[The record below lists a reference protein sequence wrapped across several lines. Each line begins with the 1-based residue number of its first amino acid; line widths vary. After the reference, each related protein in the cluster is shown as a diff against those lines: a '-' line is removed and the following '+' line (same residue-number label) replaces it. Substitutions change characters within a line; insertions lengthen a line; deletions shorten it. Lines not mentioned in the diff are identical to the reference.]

1 MKIYTIANQ
10 KGGVGKT
17 TTAHTIGAGLHR
29 RGFRVLAVDADPQC
43 SLSFLSG
50 IREAEADLADILKG
64 AAPSLQAII
73 PTAAGYDLIPGS
85 SELSQAD
92 ITFTQP
98 GREYMLK
105 EALEPLREKYD
116 YCIIDTPPALGVLS
130 INALTAAQAV
140 IVPMEA
146 GALSMQGLSQ
156 LYKTIE
162 TVQKY
167 CNHDLQIAGLLL
179 TRYNTRTRLNRKA
192 KEDLEGVADFLKTH
206 IFESSIR
213 EATAIKEAQYMQTD
227 IFTDYPREKVTA
239 DYEALIDE
247 LTGTGKEG

>member
-17 TTAHTIGAGLHR
+17 TTAHTIGAGLHG
-29 RGFRVLAVDADPQC
+29 RGFHVLAVDADPQT

-50 IREAEADLADILKG
+50 ITEAEADLADVLKG
-64 AAPSLQAII
+64 AAPSLQAILK
-73 PTAAGYDLIPGS
+73 TGAGYDLIPGS
-85 SELSQAD
+85 AQLAQAD

-98 GREYMLK
+98 GREYLLK
-105 EALEPLREKYD
+105 EALEPIRAQYD

-156 LYKTIE
+156 LHKTIE
-162 TVQKY
+162 TVKKY
-167 CNHDLQIAGLLL
+167 CNPDLHIAGLLL

-192 KEDLEGVADFLKTH
+192 KEDLAAVAEMLNTE
-206 IFESSIR
+206 IFSSTIR
-213 EATAIKEAQYMQTD
+213 EATAVKEAQYMQTD
-227 IFTDYPREKVTA
+227 IFTDFPREKVTA
-239 DYEALIDE
+239 DYEAFIDE
-247 LTGTGKEG
+247 LIGKEG